1 MTDYLQVSTVLATRQ
16 DAAYLARSATHSR
29 LAAAAQVIGPV
40 LSMTWHEGTL
50 VETEEWQ
57 LVLRTR
63 VERFDQLTAYIVDRH
78 PEPDP
83 EVVGVPIV
91 PGTRSYLDW
100 LDRKTSVVPG

>member
-1 MTDYLQVSTVLATRQ
+1 MTEYLQVSTAFTTRQ

-40 LSMTWHEGTL
+40 LSMNWHDGAL

-63 VERFDQLTAYIVDRH
+63 IERFDELTAYLVDRH
-78 PEPDP
+78 PEPNP
-83 EVVGVPIV
+83 EIVGVPIV
-91 PGTRSYLDW
+91 PGTRSYLNY
-100 LDRKTSVVPG
+100 LDRRTSPASL